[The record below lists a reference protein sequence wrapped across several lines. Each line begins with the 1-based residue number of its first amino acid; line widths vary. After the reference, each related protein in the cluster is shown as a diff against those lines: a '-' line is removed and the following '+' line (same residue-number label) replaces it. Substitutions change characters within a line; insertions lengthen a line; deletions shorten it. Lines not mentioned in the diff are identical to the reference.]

1 MRSMERQSDPGQ
13 RRWPT
18 GAGIVTF
25 AVAVVVLAG
34 LTGLALAF
42 LRSPT
47 AGPTPPTAVPA
58 SLGAGPA
65 SPPARICGNKAI
77 LGRGPSSPPKG
88 AVIIPAGDDSG
99 TVIAHNWT
107 VRPDTTY

>member
-1 MRSMERQSDPGQ
+1 MERQSDPGQ
-13 RRWPT
+13 RRWST

-34 LTGLALAF
+34 FTGLALAF

-47 AGPTPPTAVPA
+47 AGPTPPGAGPA
-58 SLGAGPA
+58 SPGAGPASPGAGPA

-77 LGRGPSSPPKG
+77 LGGGPSAPPKG

-107 VRPDTTY
+107 